1 VCTFVQQYSEAM
13 TLAKK
18 MKIMESTNLV
28 TAANVNYMKCHIN
41 GMIGL
46 PSAFARI
53 ESVEQV
59 MNIFDYE
66 TEEVETI
73 VFAWIKENREVVFA

>member
-1 VCTFVQQYSEAM
+1 
-13 TLAKK
+13 
-18 MKIMESTNLV
+18 MKIMQATNLV
-28 TAANVNYMKCHIN
+28 TATNVNYMKCHIN

-46 PSAFARI
+46 PGVFARI

-66 TEEVETI
+66 TEEVEAI

>member
-1 VCTFVQQYSEAM
+1 MPYKRRGA
-13 TLAKK
+13 
-18 MKIMESTNLV
+18 NL
-28 TAANVNYMKCHIN
+28 
-41 GMIGL
+41 
-46 PSAFARI
+46 PDAFARI

-73 VFAWIKENREVVFA
+73 VFAWIKENRRQLSLHEAPATTPPKEKGL